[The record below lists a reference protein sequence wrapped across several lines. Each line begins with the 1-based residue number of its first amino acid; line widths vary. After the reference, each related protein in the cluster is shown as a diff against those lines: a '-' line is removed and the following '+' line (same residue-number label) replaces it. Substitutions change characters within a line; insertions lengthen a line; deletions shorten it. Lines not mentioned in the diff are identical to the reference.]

1 MSHWN
6 KFWSDRSGEG
16 GGLKF
21 YLEKVKYV
29 IPIKLL
35 ENMFPVV
42 SGSGGS
48 KDDPK
53 EYQFWSTQPV
63 PGLHEVLVIHYTT
76 LIQAEPVLRII

>member
-1 MSHWN
+1 MR
-6 KFWSDRSGEG
+6 KRSDFC
-16 GGLKF
+16 GLS
-21 YLEKVKYV
+21 VKLGDFKHFKK
-29 IPIKLL
+29 IEIILKLL
-35 ENMFPVV
+35 ENIFPVV